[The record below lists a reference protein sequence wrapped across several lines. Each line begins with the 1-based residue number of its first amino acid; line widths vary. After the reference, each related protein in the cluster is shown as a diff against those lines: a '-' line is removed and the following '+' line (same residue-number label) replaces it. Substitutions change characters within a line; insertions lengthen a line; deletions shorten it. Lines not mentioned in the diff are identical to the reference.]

1 MIAGSPAVRT
11 FEELLLAA
19 FRERGFEVRS
29 EGEKLFVEP
38 WKNLSADD
46 LPVIKA
52 SKFALLNLLA
62 LERMKVCRKCRA
74 SYDPDCVQ
82 DLIAV
87 CDRQPCQ
94 LRSPKK

>member
-1 MIAGSPAVRT
+1 MIAEVPPVPT
-11 FEELLLAA
+11 FEEHLLAA
-19 FRERGFEVRS
+19 LRERGFEVRG

-38 WKNLSADD
+38 WKRLPVAD

-52 SKFALLNLLA
+52 SKIALLNLLA
-62 LERMKVCRKCRA
+62 LERMKTCRKCKA

-94 LRSPKK
+94 LRSLKK